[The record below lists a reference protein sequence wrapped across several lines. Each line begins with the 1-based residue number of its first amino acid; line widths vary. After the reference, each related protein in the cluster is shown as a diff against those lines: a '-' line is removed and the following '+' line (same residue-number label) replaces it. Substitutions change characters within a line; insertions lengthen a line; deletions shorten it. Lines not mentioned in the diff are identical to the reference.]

1 MEIYEIIDVDKF
13 VESTRTMVYYHFGSE
28 KNIPK
33 NIDGLIQT
41 FTKEE
46 IEEMNNCLSQTE
58 STNILQKFMKKQKNK
73 YTNETR
79 ISISDESY
87 YKYIEELNTRMISN
101 MLSKLASQGV
111 LETAFDEEINDFVFW
126 TKEKNENN

>member
-13 VESTRTMVYYHFGSE
+13 VESTRTMVYYHFVSE

-79 ISISDESY
+79 ISISD
-87 YKYIEELNTRMISN
+87 
-101 MLSKLASQGV
+101 
-111 LETAFDEEINDFVFW
+111 
-126 TKEKNENN
+126 